1 MTDPLD
7 PAVTL
12 LTQGAHAV
20 RQTPEVPAPAPQA
33 TEPPDEIDPVATLHT
48 HGAQH
53 LHPTPAVPLQTF
65 PATPTPHAATHPEE
79 VIKQPSVNDAATHD
93 PEAVQ
98 KQEST
103 DRNTNNQAHEITNQP
118 DLPADMRQTGDHE
131 PALQHTLDMPVP
143 KARPGL
149 AAKPLDQNYEIIK
162 ELGKGGMGIV
172 YLARQKSIG
181 RIVALK
187 KILDKSY
194 GDTDRLKATLG
205 RFRTEAEVL
214 GRIQHPNIIQVYDYG
229 TNEDSLPFFALE
241 FCRGGDLHDA
251 LKNRQVEPKQAARLM
266 LVLASAMSAAHKA
279 GIVHRDLKPQNVLLT
294 EPCADINTLNP
305 NFLKI
310 ADFGLARN
318 TDATDKLHET
328 VENQAMGTWL
338 YMAPE
343 QAENAAGAGP
353 PADIYALGVVLY
365 EMITGRLP
373 LVAKTTTEM
382 KRLLTDVDPQPIAA
396 FSRNCPADL
405 ETICLKCLRKNTR
418 NRYRTADAF
427 AEDLQA
433 FLDFRPIS
441 ARPVGQAEKAWMWM
455 VRNPGRSIAMGASL
469 LLGIL
474 IVLGSI
480 VVAREKIYSANMKL
494 EDERKLQQ
502 QALSNEKQLR
512 ENDLRAEQDK
522 SRVQIMSLLDRLTS
536 ATTAPEGIG
545 DIISQIDMLALKVNP
560 VVIDNSPQDSK
571 ILTWGHLHNWNSYD
585 LREYLVQSTP
595 LARSRIKLAML
606 PSRPDFAA
614 EVGKDAIGKD
624 AGEMPVYSTRL
635 KPFASMLTET
645 YWQELLDSATDLK
658 ARLRLG
664 VMLAAWNPTDN
675 RWPMA
680 GRALTASL
688 VDLDVLELNPWLKLL
703 EPIRA
708 HLFKPLEEFF
718 LAASAANA
726 SKTMISRGEA
736 AARIIAAKA
745 DNPELLAMAASR
757 ATDSQFGILA
767 GRMESNPSGL
777 IEALDRITRKSP
789 RGNVLGEFLTSLV
802 PLELEPPADNA
813 RDRISRVEAKIQ
825 TMARA
830 ICSLAF
836 LDKPDRLWQA
846 LARNDLPGL
855 QSELRHTVVPYRV
868 PLLTLVNRYVLES
881 KPVAKRNLVLLMG
894 SYADADLTK
903 ACDSSISDMFKDFEN
918 HPDPGLHAALDWLI
932 RWRLGNGG
940 KLDVIVKSLAKKS
953 APAGTQPGWRVNSHG
968 QTMTMVPSGSTYRMG
983 SGPDDPDRVVQLGYD
998 IELRHDVTIQHGF
1011 EISQHEITVGEFRQF
1026 RKNYV
1031 SLAQVGSEHPET
1043 HDSEPAVGIS
1053 WFDAMAYCHW
1063 LNTNED
1069 SIDIR
1074 SNMKIPTRFVEIP
1087 GYRLPTEEEWELAA
1101 RADNDAPY
1109 PCGYGTRWLSD
1120 HAVTWNNANDRCLP
1134 CGRLFPN
1141 AWGLSDTSGNALE
1154 WVMDDFRRYNDQTV
1168 PLDRKLSPQRE
1179 FMVIAGDSL
1188 RVVRGGSYSNS
1199 PTAARNSARLMAR
1212 ADQRAASSGFR
1223 ICRTTTT
1230 VSPKPIK
1237 TDSAGN

>member
-1 MTDPLD
+1 M
-7 PAVTL
+7 ATL
-12 LTQGAHAV
+12 HTQGAHAV

-33 TEPPDEIDPVATLHT
+33 TELPDEIDPVATLHT
-48 HGAQH
+48 HGAH
-53 LHPTPAVPLQTF
+53 HVHPTPALPLQTF
-65 PATPTPHAATHPEE
+65 PVTPIPHAATHPEE

-143 KARPGL
+143 KARPGM

-266 LVLASAMSAAHKA
+266 LVLANAMSAAHKA

-328 VENQAMGTWL
+328 MENQAMGTWL

-373 LVAKTTTEM
+373 LVGKTTTEM

-494 EDERKLQQ
+494 EDERKLQE

-522 SRVQIMSLLDRLTS
+522 SRLQIMSLLDRLTS

-595 LARSRIKLAML
+595 LAHSRIKLAML

-614 EVGKDAIGKD
+614 EVGKDAIGRE
-624 AGEMPVYSTRL
+624 AGEMTVYSTRL
-635 KPFASMLTET
+635 KPFASTLTET

-757 ATDSQFGILA
+757 ATDPQFGILA

-825 TMARA
+825 TLSRA

-868 PLLTLVNRYVLES
+868 PLLTLVNRYKDES

-903 ACDSSISDMFKDFEN
+903 ACDTSINEIMQDDFKN

-932 RWRLGNGG
+932 RWRLGNGRQ
-940 KLDVIVKSLAKKS
+940 LDVIVKSLAKKS
-953 APAGTQPGWRVNSHG
+953 APAGIQPGWRVNSHG

-1011 EISQHEITVGEFRQF
+1011 EISQREITVGEFRQF

-1237 TDSAGN
+1237 TDSSGN